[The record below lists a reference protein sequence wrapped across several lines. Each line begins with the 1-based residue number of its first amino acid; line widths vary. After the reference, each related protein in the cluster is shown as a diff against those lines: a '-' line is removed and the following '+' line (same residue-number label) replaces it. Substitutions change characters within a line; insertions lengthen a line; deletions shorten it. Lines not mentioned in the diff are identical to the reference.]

1 LQPPP
6 NRAARLKHVPRL
18 VVDALAIVW
27 AAAPR
32 QLVATVVLQTAA
44 AVGITAQLLVS
55 REILHGLVDVGNGGD
70 ISSIY
75 PWFAALAVM
84 AAVLAALSAF
94 STYHQRLLT
103 ELTAR
108 HAFDSIITVT
118 EAVDYATFEEPGF
131 YDQLQRARNSGMYR
145 TIDMVNN
152 LTTLTMSLITTISI
166 GVVVALLA
174 PELLAFVAIAAI
186 FPLAAAIHNGRQ
198 SHSFDYA
205 MTPESRERLYVM
217 EMLTERGP
225 AKEIRVFDA
234 VPYLRARWDALSDE
248 RLRRV
253 HIFLR
258 GRLRVSLL
266 AGSAGSLA
274 MAISLGA
281 LVFLL
286 ATDRLPVA
294 GALTAALAM
303 QQLSSRLN
311 ALTTSVGGL
320 IEAGMFVDDYRSFL
334 ELAPTPRQRS
344 QSTERRPFAGIRL
357 ENVSFSYRGSSRRAL
372 EDVTLEIE
380 PGEIVAL
387 VGENGSGKTTL
398 VKLICQLYRP
408 SSGRVLWGDSDATT
422 LAPELVQDEI
432 TVLFQD
438 YVQYYLSAFD
448 NIVIGRPRE
457 ADDREAVYEAV
468 QRAGA
473 QRLIDELPQGLDT
486 RLGLQFYGGHELS
499 VGQWQRL
506 ALARAFFRGGDFLV
520 LDEPTASLDPRAE
533 FELFEQMR
541 QLAGGRS
548 VLLVSHRF
556 SSVRSA
562 DRIYV
567 LERGLVTETGS
578 HDDLVAAE
586 GTYAELFAMQ
596 AKAYHLGV
604 A

>member
-1 LQPPP
+1 MDLQPPP

-94 STYHQRLLT
+94 ATYHQRLVT

-118 EAVDYATFEEPGF
+118 ESVDYATFEEPAF

-266 AGSAGSLA
+266 AGS
-274 MAISLGA
+274 
-281 LVFLL
+281 
-286 ATDRLPVA
+286 
-294 GALTAALAM
+294 
-303 QQLSSRLN
+303 
-311 ALTTSVGGL
+311 
-320 IEAGMFVDDYRSFL
+320 
-334 ELAPTPRQRS
+334 
-344 QSTERRPFAGIRL
+344 
-357 ENVSFSYRGSSRRAL
+357 
-372 EDVTLEIE
+372 
-380 PGEIVAL
+380 
-387 VGENGSGKTTL
+387 
-398 VKLICQLYRP
+398 
-408 SSGRVLWGDSDATT
+408 
-422 LAPELVQDEI
+422 
-432 TVLFQD
+432 
-438 YVQYYLSAFD
+438 
-448 NIVIGRPRE
+448 
-457 ADDREAVYEAV
+457 
-468 QRAGA
+468 
-473 QRLIDELPQGLDT
+473 
-486 RLGLQFYGGHELS
+486 
-499 VGQWQRL
+499 
-506 ALARAFFRGGDFLV
+506 
-520 LDEPTASLDPRAE
+520 
-533 FELFEQMR
+533 
-541 QLAGGRS
+541 
-548 VLLVSHRF
+548 
-556 SSVRSA
+556 
-562 DRIYV
+562 
-567 LERGLVTETGS
+567 
-578 HDDLVAAE
+578 
-586 GTYAELFAMQ
+586 
-596 AKAYHLGV
+596 
-604 A
+604 